1 MYLDDYKETKKLIFY
16 SAVPFFDTWPKKFN
30 LDQFINYGFEVEL
43 WTTQNIFYKQENIKK
58 ASSGSDTYLY
68 RDLSVVKINNLV
80 ELEEKLSKL
89 NSKTIICIM
98 TLGSLSRSKFNNPD
112 LNIMNKYSL
121 KYVFHHLLPHL
132 VLPGIWST
140 FKLNTKLIQKRIYN
154 FKKKPALIIGSG
166 RLGRKQAH
174 IIYNK
179 NFIYKSVPSYNV
191 MWSKS
196 EPIINGKYIVYVE
209 ESVDSPPDAALFGI
223 NNPNNDIKGFYK
235 RLNEVFE
242 KIEHWTNFKIVIAA
256 SGKYKY
262 FNNPFNNRKIIYK
275 KTSNLIQYSELVIGH
290 KSLGVEQAIK
300 DFKPLILLKDE
311 GFNKLK
317 NKIINNLAM
326 VYGLNSLWTTNFCKS
341 NFEKNNFVNID
352 NYEKIINDYLKED
365 NVKGTF
371 LQNFSLGL
379 HSI

>member
-1 MYLDDYKETKKLIFY
+1 
-16 SAVPFFDTWPKKFN
+16 
-30 LDQFINYGFEVEL
+30 
-43 WTTQNIFYKQENIKK
+43 
-58 ASSGSDTYLY
+58 
-68 RDLSVVKINNLV
+68 
-80 ELEEKLSKL
+80 
-89 NSKTIICIM
+89 
-98 TLGSLSRSKFNNPD
+98 
-112 LNIMNKYSL
+112 
-121 KYVFHHLLPHL
+121 
-132 VLPGIWST
+132 
-140 FKLNTKLIQKRIYN
+140 
-154 FKKKPALIIGSG
+154 
-166 RLGRKQAH
+166 
-174 IIYNK
+174 
-179 NFIYKSVPSYNV
+179 

-242 KIEHWTNFKIVIAA
+242 KIEHWTKFFKIVIAA

-341 NFEKNNFVNID
+341 NF
-352 NYEKIINDYLKED
+352 
-365 NVKGTF
+365 
-371 LQNFSLGL
+371 
-379 HSI
+379 